1 MKEIKTI
8 SVKCESQDLKNIAEL
23 TELQGSLKSRTDIDF
38 DKIKLS
44 IIKYGFSFPFFY
56 TCLDG
61 KNYILDGHGRFATLC
76 KMQKDGYIIPDLPC
90 VKVECKDL
98 KEAKQKLLRLN
109 SQYGKMTKE
118 SVLEFAED
126 IDLNFEEIALPDTVI
141 DFSEGEEPE
150 ETEGDDEAPEVDEK
164 SEPVSKRGEMYELGN
179 SILMCGD
186 STSAEDV
193 ARLMGGDKA
202 DITFTSPPYNAG
214 CTPTET
220 KMNKTSKYEG
230 ENTDNK
236 SETEYAKFLNDY
248 LSLSLEYSQYS
259 FMNIQSL
266 SNNKIAIIDTLY
278 ENKEKFADVLIWD
291 KLNGQPAMAN
301 NVLNSVFEFIY
312 VFSKKGNRAIGT
324 KKFRGTIDNILH
336 ISKQNKNEFAKEH
349 NATFPVEFA
358 EFFVKNFS
366 EKMVYEP
373 FGGSGTT
380 LIACEKNNRACR
392 CMELS
397 ERYCD
402 VIRKRYTK
410 WCKEN
415 NKPLSSGCLA
425 DD

>member
-1 MKEIKTI
+1 MKSTMTIQIKCDNEKTL
-8 SVKCESQDLKNIAEL
+8 ELAEM
-23 TELQGSLKSRTDIDF
+23 TELQGGLKERTDIDY

-44 IIKYGFSFPFFY
+44 IIKYGFSFPFY
-56 TCLDG
+56 IWKSG
-61 KNYILDGHGRFATLC
+61 KTNYILDGHGRFETLC
-76 KMQKDGYIIPDLPC
+76 RMQKDGYIIPPLP
-90 VKVECKDL
+90 VFYIKAKD
-98 KEAKQKLLRLN
+98 KAEAKQKLLRLN
-109 SQYGKMTKE
+109 STYGKMTKE

-126 IDLNFEEIALPDTVI
+126 LEINFDEISLPDTVI
-141 DFSEGEEPE
+141 DFSDQSEEPQ
-150 ETEGDDEAPEVDEK
+150 ETEGDDEVPEVEEK
-164 SEPVSKRGEMYELGN
+164 AVSQRGEIYELGN
-179 SILMCGD
+179 SLLMCGD
-186 STSAEDV
+186 STNAEDV
-193 ARLMGGDKA
+193 ARLMGGWGIMA

-248 LSLSLEYSQYS
+248 LSLSLEYSQFS

-324 KKFRGTIDNILH
+324 KKYRGTIDNILH

-380 LIACEKNNRACR
+380 LIACEKHNRSCR

-397 ERYCD
+397 EKYCD

-410 WCKEN
+410 WAKEN
-415 NKPLSSGCLA
+415 NRPITSGCLE
-425 DD
+425 

>member
-1 MKEIKTI
+1 MREIKTI
-8 SVKCESQDLKNIAEL
+8 SIKCETKDTLELAEL
-23 TELQGSLKSRTDIDF
+23 TEMQGGLKSRTDIDF

-44 IIKYGFSFPFFY
+44 IIKYGFSFPLFVWKS
-56 TCLDG
+56 G
-61 KNYILDGHGRFATLC
+61 KTNYLLDGHGRFATLC
-76 KMQKDGYIIPDLPC
+76 KMQKDGYIIPPLP
-90 VKVECKDL
+90 VVYIQAKDK

-126 IDLNFEEIALPDTVI
+126 IDLNFDEIALPDTVI
-141 DFSEGEEPE
+141 DFTDATEPQ
-150 ETEGDDEAPEVDEK
+150 ETEGDDEVPEVDEK

-186 STSAEDV
+186 STNAEDV
-193 ARLMGGDKA
+193 ARLMGGEKA

-214 CTPTET
+214 CTPTEV

-230 ENTDNK
+230 ENTDDK

-248 LSLSLEYSQYS
+248 LSLSLEHSQYS

-324 KKFRGTIDNILH
+324 KKYRGTIDNILH

-380 LIACEKNNRACR
+380 IIACEKNNRACR

-402 VIRKRYTK
+402 VIRRRYTQ
-410 WCKEN
+410 WAKEN
-415 NKPLSSGCLA
+415 GKPITSGCL
-425 DD
+425 D

>member
-1 MKEIKTI
+1 
-8 SVKCESQDLKNIAEL
+8 
-23 TELQGSLKSRTDIDF
+23 
-38 DKIKLS
+38 
-44 IIKYGFSFPFFY
+44 
-56 TCLDG
+56 
-61 KNYILDGHGRFATLC
+61 
-76 KMQKDGYIIPDLPC
+76 
-90 VKVECKDL
+90 
-98 KEAKQKLLRLN
+98 
-109 SQYGKMTKE
+109 MTAE
-118 SVLEFAED
+118 SVRDFIGDLD
-126 IDLNFEEIALPDTVI
+126 IEIDDLALPDGFLDLNFEI
-141 DFSEGEEPE
+141 DDIDA
-150 ETEGDDEAPEVDEK
+150 ETKGDDEVPEVNEDE
-164 SEPVSKRGEMYELGN
+164 PDSKLGEMYELGN

-186 STSAEDV
+186 STNAEDV
-193 ARLMGGDKA
+193 SRLMGGGIMA

-248 LSLSLEYSQYS
+248 LSLSLEYSQFS

-312 VFSKKGNRAIGT
+312 VFSKKGNRASGT
-324 KKFRGTIDNILH
+324 KKYRGTIDNILH

-397 ERYCD
+397 EKYCD
-402 VIRKRYTK
+402 VIRKRWTK
-410 WCKEN
+410 WAKEN
-415 NKPLSSGCLA
+415 GREVGSGGLE
-425 DD
+425 

>member
-1 MKEIKTI
+1 
-8 SVKCESQDLKNIAEL
+8 
-23 TELQGSLKSRTDIDF
+23 
-38 DKIKLS
+38 
-44 IIKYGFSFPFFY
+44 
-56 TCLDG
+56 
-61 KNYILDGHGRFATLC
+61 
-76 KMQKDGYIIPDLPC
+76 
-90 VKVECKDL
+90 
-98 KEAKQKLLRLN
+98 
-109 SQYGKMTKE
+109 
-118 SVLEFAED
+118 
-126 IDLNFEEIALPDTVI
+126 
-141 DFSEGEEPE
+141 
-150 ETEGDDEAPEVDEK
+150 
-164 SEPVSKRGEMYELGN
+164 MYELGN

-186 STSAEDV
+186 STSADDV
-193 ARLMGGDKA
+193 SKLMGDIMA

-230 ENTDNK
+230 ENADNK
-236 SETEYAKFLNDY
+236 SETEYARFLNDY
-248 LSLSLEYSQYS
+248 LSLSLEYSQFS

-278 ENKEKFADVLIWD
+278 ENKGRFADVLIWD

-324 KKFRGTIDNILH
+324 KNFRGTIDNILH

-402 VIRKRYTK
+402 VIRRRYTK
-410 WCKEN
+410 WAKEN
-415 NKPLSSGCLA
+415 GYPLTTGCLE
-425 DD
+425 

>member
-1 MKEIKTI
+1 MKSTMTIQIKCDNEKTL
-8 SVKCESQDLKNIAEL
+8 ELAEM
-23 TELQGSLKSRTDIDF
+23 TELQGGLKERTDIDY

-44 IIKYGFSFPFFY
+44 IIKYGFSFPFY
-56 TCLDG
+56 IWKSG
-61 KNYILDGHGRFATLC
+61 KTNYILDGHGRFETLC
-76 KMQKDGYIIPDLPC
+76 RMQKDGYIIPPLP
-90 VKVECKDL
+90 VFYIKAKD
-98 KEAKQKLLRLN
+98 KAEAKQKLLRLN
-109 SQYGKMTKE
+109 STYGKMTKE

-126 IDLNFEEIALPDTVI
+126 LEINFDEISLPDTVI
-141 DFSEGEEPE
+141 DFSDQSE
-150 ETEGDDEAPEVDEK
+150 ETPETTGDDEVPEVEEK
-164 SEPVSKRGEMYELGN
+164 AVSQRGEIYELGN
-179 SILMCGD
+179 SLLMCGD
-186 STSAEDV
+186 STNAEDV
-193 ARLMGGDKA
+193 ARLMGGWGIMA

-248 LSLSLEYSQYS
+248 LSLSLEYSQFS

-324 KKFRGTIDNILH
+324 KKYRGTIDNILH

-380 LIACEKNNRACR
+380 LIACEKHNRSCR

-397 ERYCD
+397 EKYCD

-410 WCKEN
+410 WAKEN
-415 NKPLSSGCLA
+415 NRPITSGCLE
-425 DD
+425 

>member
-1 MKEIKTI
+1 MKDLSKMLE
-8 SVKCESQDLKNIAEL
+8 VKCDCSETIDWHELKDF
-23 TELQGSLKSRTDIDF
+23 QGGLKKRNDSDYEKMKT
-38 DKIKLS
+38 S
-44 IIKYGFSFPFFY
+44 ILKYGLSFVVY
-56 TCLDG
+56 YWNDG
-61 KNYILDGHGRFATLC
+61 KNKYIIDGHNRKHVFEELEKEGYLIPPIPAIEVFA
-76 KMQKDGYIIPDLPC
+76 KDR
-90 VKVECKDL
+90 E
-98 KEAKQKLLRLN
+98 EAKQKLLRLN
-109 SQYGKMTKE
+109 STYGQLSKE
-118 SVLEFAED
+118 SVLEFCND
-126 IDLNFEEIALPDTVI
+126 IELNFDEIALPDTTI
-141 DFSEGEEPE
+141 DFTDQSGEIA
-150 ETEGDDEAPEVDEK
+150 ETESDDEAPEVDEK

-193 ARLMGGDKA
+193 ARLMGGEKA

-214 CTPTET
+214 CTPTEM
-220 KMNKTSKYEG
+220 KMNKSSKYEG

-248 LSLSLEYSQYS
+248 LSLSLEYSQFS

-324 KKFRGTIDNILH
+324 KKYRGTIDNILH

-366 EKMVYEP
+366 DKMVYEP
-373 FGGSGTT
+373 FGVSGTT
-380 LIACEKNNRACR
+380 LIACEKNKRACR

-402 VIRKRYTK
+402 VIRRRYTK
-410 WCKEN
+410 WAKEN
-415 NKPLSSGCLA
+415 GKPITSGCLE
-425 DD
+425 